1 MKNEQVTCGDG
12 RLVADVSLAGEGVV
26 AIWHGIRPEG
36 RADFY
41 EWHNREHMPER
52 VGIPG
57 FLRGRRYI
65 AHEGAPEF
73 FTLYETAT
81 PEVLEGA
88 DYLARLNAPTEWT
101 RRATRHF
108 TDTSRSLC
116 RVALSLGR
124 GAGGW
129 LMTWRYDV
137 AQAREDEQRTRLE
150 PVLHEI
156 AQAPGIVG
164 AHLCIAD
171 AKASAI
177 ETEEKKGRPKN
188 AVPGW
193 VVLAEGG
200 TERDALPAACR
211 RLMTPAFF
219 TGAGALPGVQRG
231 LYQLQNAILPAC

>member
-1 MKNEQVTCGDG
+1 MSTLDM
-12 RLVADVSLAGEGVV
+12 SLAGKGVV

-52 VGIPG
+52 VAIPG

-65 AHEGAPEF
+65 GHEGVPEF
-73 FTLYETAT
+73 FTLYETVT
-81 PEVLEGA
+81 PEVLAGA

-101 RRATRHF
+101 RRATLHF
-108 TDTSRSLC
+108 TDASRSLC
-116 RVALSLGR
+116 RVVLSLGP

-137 AQAREDEQRTRLE
+137 AQGREDEQRSRLE
-150 PVLHEI
+150 PVLKEI
-156 AQAPGIVG
+156 AQAHGVVG

-193 VVLAEGG
+193 VVMAEGG
-200 TERDALPAACR
+200 ADRNALPAACR

-219 TGAGALPGVQRG
+219 TEAGALPEVQRG

>member
-1 MKNEQVTCGDG
+1 M
-12 RLVADVSLAGEGVV
+12 SLAGEGVV

-65 AHEGAPEF
+65 AEEGKPEF

-81 PEVLEGA
+81 PEVLRGP

-108 TDTSRSLC
+108 IDTSRSLC
-116 RVALSLGR
+116 RVVLSLGT

-129 LMTWRYDV
+129 VMTWRYDV
-137 AQAREDEQRTRLE
+137 AAGREDEQRAMLE
-150 PVLHEI
+150 PALKAISTAH
-156 AQAPGIVG
+156 GIVG

-171 AKASAI
+171 REASNI
-177 ETEEKKGRPKN
+177 QTEEKKGRPRN

-193 VVLAEGG
+193 VVLVESG
-200 TERDALPAACR
+200 TERAALEAACTELR
-211 RLMTPAFF
+211 EESSLTR
-219 TGAGALPGVQRG
+219 AGALAPVERG
-231 LYQLQNAILPAC
+231 LYRLQYTRLKS

>member
-1 MKNEQVTCGDG
+1 MSLQM
-12 RLVADVSLAGEGVV
+12 SLAGKGVV

-65 AHEGAPEF
+65 AHEGRPDF

-81 PEVLEGA
+81 PEILAGA

-101 RRATRHF
+101 RRATKHF
-108 TDTSRSLC
+108 THTSRSLC
-116 RVALSLGR
+116 RVALSLGP

-129 LMTWRYDV
+129 MMTWRYDV
-137 AQAREDEQRTRLE
+137 APGREDEQRRRLE
-150 PVLHEI
+150 PFLEEI
-156 AQAPGIVG
+156 AEAQGIVG
-164 AHLCIAD
+164 THLCIAD
-171 AKASAI
+171 RAASAI

-193 VVLAEGG
+193 VVLVEGG
-200 TERDALPAACR
+200 TERQALEAACAR
-211 RLMTPAFF
+211 MTEQVFF
-219 TGAGALPGVQRG
+219 TGTGALSPVERG
-231 LYQLQNAILPAC
+231 LYRLQYTRTKP

>member
-1 MKNEQVTCGDG
+1 
-12 RLVADVSLAGEGVV
+12 VSLAGKGVV

-36 RADFY
+36 RAEFY

-81 PEVLEGA
+81 PEVLAGA

-101 RRATRHF
+101 RRATLHF
-108 TDTSRSLC
+108 TDASRSLC
-116 RVALSLGR
+116 RVVLSLGP

-129 LMTWRYDV
+129 LMIWRYDV
-137 AQAREDEQRTRLE
+137 APGREDEQRALLE
-150 PVLHEI
+150 PVLKEI
-156 AQAPGIVG
+156 AQAQGVVG

-171 AKASAI
+171 ASASAI
-177 ETEEKKGRPKN
+177 QTEEKKGRPKN

-193 VVLAEGG
+193 VVMAEGG
-200 TERDALPAACR
+200 AEPDALHAACR
-211 RLMTPAFF
+211 RLATPAFF
-219 TGAGALPGVQRG
+219 TEAGALAGVQRG

>member
-1 MKNEQVTCGDG
+1 
-12 RLVADVSLAGEGVV
+12 VALAGKGVV

-36 RADFY
+36 RAEFY

-57 FLRGRRYI
+57 FRRGRRYI

-81 PEVLEGA
+81 PEVLAGA
-88 DYLARLNAPTEWT
+88 DYLARLNTPTEWT
-101 RRATRHF
+101 RRATRLF

-116 RVALSLGR
+116 RVVLSLGP

-129 LMTWRYDV
+129 LMSWRYDV
-137 AQAREDEQRTRLE
+137 SPGREDEQRARLE
-150 PVLHEI
+150 PVLEEI
-156 AQAPGIVG
+156 AITQGIVG

-171 AKASAI
+171 AQASAI

-193 VVLAEGG
+193 VVLVEGG
-200 TERDALPAACR
+200 AERAALEAACR
-211 RLMTPAFF
+211 RLAAPAFF
-219 TGAGALPGVQRG
+219 TAAGALADVQRG

>member
-1 MKNEQVTCGDG
+1 MSFQM
-12 RLVADVSLAGEGVV
+12 SLAGKGVV

-52 VGIPG
+52 VAIPG

-65 AHEGAPEF
+65 AREGRPEF

-81 PEVLEGA
+81 PEILSGA

-101 RRATRHF
+101 RRATKHF

-116 RVALSLGR
+116 RVALSLGP

-129 LMTWRYDV
+129 MMTWRYDV
-137 AQAREDEQRTRLE
+137 APGREDAQRSRLE
-150 PVLHEI
+150 PVLKEI
-156 AQAPGIVG
+156 AETQGIVG
-164 AHLCIAD
+164 THLCIAD
-171 AKASAI
+171 RDASAI

-193 VVLAEGG
+193 VVLVEGG
-200 TERDALPAACR
+200 TERQALEAACTG
-211 RLMTPAFF
+211 MTGQAFF
-219 TGAGALPGVQRG
+219 TETGALSPVERG
-231 LYQLQNAILPAC
+231 LYLLQYTRTKP

>member
-1 MKNEQVTCGDG
+1 
-12 RLVADVSLAGEGVV
+12 VSLAGKGVV

-36 RADFY
+36 RAEFY

-65 AHEGAPEF
+65 AREGSPEF

-81 PEVLEGA
+81 PEVLSGA

-101 RRATRHF
+101 RRATLHF
-108 TDTSRSLC
+108 TDASRSLC
-116 RVALSLGR
+116 RVVLTLGP

-137 AQAREDEQRTRLE
+137 APGREDEQRARLA
-150 PVLHEI
+150 PVLREI
-156 AQAPGIVG
+156 AQAQGVVG

-171 AKASAI
+171 ASASAI
-177 ETEEKKGRPKN
+177 ETEEKKGRAKN

-193 VVLAEGG
+193 VVMAEGG
-200 TERDALPAACR
+200 AEPDALHAACR
-211 RLMTPAFF
+211 RLATPGFF
-219 TGAGALPGVQRG
+219 TEAGALAGVQRG
-231 LYQLQNAILPAC
+231 LYQLQNAILPGC

>member
-1 MKNEQVTCGDG
+1 M
-12 RLVADVSLAGEGVV
+12 SLAGDGVV
-26 AIWHGIRPEG
+26 AIWNGIRPEG
-36 RADFY
+36 RADFF

-52 VGIPG
+52 VAIPG

-65 AHEGAPEF
+65 ALEGHPEF

-81 PEVLEGA
+81 TAVLSGA

-101 RRATRHF
+101 RRATSHF

-116 RVALSLGR
+116 RVALSIGV

-129 LMTWRYDV
+129 IMTWRGDEPPRDLEAILREV
-137 AQAREDEQRTRLE
+137 AT
-150 PVLHEI
+150 
-156 AQAPGIVG
+156 APGVVG

-171 AKASAI
+171 RAASGI

-193 VVLAEGG
+193 VVMIEGG
-200 TERDALPAACR
+200 SERRALETACARIALPHAE
-211 RLMTPAFF
+211 
-219 TGAGALPGVQRG
+219 RG
-231 LYQLQNAILPAC
+231 LYQLQYTRSK

>member
-1 MKNEQVTCGDG
+1 M
-12 RLVADVSLAGEGVV
+12 SLAGKGVV
-26 AIWHGIRPEG
+26 AIWNGIRPEG

-65 AHEGAPEF
+65 AAAGHPEF

-81 PEVLEGA
+81 PEVLAGA
-88 DYLARLNAPTEWT
+88 DYLARLNAPTDWT

-116 RVALSLGR
+116 RVALSLGP
-124 GAGGW
+124 GAGGEM
-129 LMTWRYDV
+129 MTWRYDV
-137 AQAREDEQRTRLE
+137 APGREEEQRDKLVSALTSL
-150 PVLHEI
+150 
-156 AQAPGIVG
+156 AGAPGIVG

-171 AKASAI
+171 REASAI

-193 VVLAEGG
+193 VVMVEGG
-200 TERDALPAACR
+200 TGREALEAACR
-211 RLMTPAFF
+211 DMTQETFF
-219 TGAGALPGVQRG
+219 TGAGALAPIMRG
-231 LYQLQNAILPAC
+231 LYLLQYTRT

>member
-1 MKNEQVTCGDG
+1 
-12 RLVADVSLAGEGVV
+12 VSLAGKGVV

-36 RADFY
+36 RDEFY

-65 AHEGAPEF
+65 AREGSPEF

-81 PEVLEGA
+81 PEVLSGA

-101 RRATRHF
+101 RRATLHF
-108 TDTSRSLC
+108 TDASRSLC
-116 RVALSLGR
+116 RVVLSLGP

-137 AQAREDEQRTRLE
+137 APGREDEQRARLE
-150 PVLHEI
+150 PVLKEI
-156 AQAPGIVG
+156 AQAQGVVG

-171 AKASAI
+171 ASASAI
-177 ETEEKKGRPKN
+177 QTEEKKGRPKN

-193 VVLAEGG
+193 VVMAEGG
-200 TERDALPAACR
+200 AEPDALHAACR
-211 RLMTPAFF
+211 RLAAPAFF
-219 TGAGALPGVQRG
+219 TEAGALPGGQRG

>member
-1 MKNEQVTCGDG
+1 M
-12 RLVADVSLAGEGVV
+12 SLAGKGVV

-81 PEVLEGA
+81 PEVLAGA

-108 TDTSRSLC
+108 TGTSRSLC
-116 RVALSLGR
+116 RVVLSLGP

-129 LMTWRYDV
+129 IMTWRYDV
-137 AQAREDEQRTRLE
+137 APGREDEQRARLA
-150 PVLHEI
+150 PVLEEI
-156 AQAPGIVG
+156 AQTQGVVG

-200 TERDALPAACR
+200 AERDALQTACR
-211 RLMTPAFF
+211 RLATPAFF
-219 TGAGALPGVQRG
+219 NDAGALPGVQCG